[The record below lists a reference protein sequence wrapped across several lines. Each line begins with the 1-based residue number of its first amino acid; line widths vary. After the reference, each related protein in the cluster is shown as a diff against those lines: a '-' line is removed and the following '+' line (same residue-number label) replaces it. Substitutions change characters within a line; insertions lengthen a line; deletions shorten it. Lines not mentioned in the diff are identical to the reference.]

1 MGMRAGRGGG
11 GGMFHGGGWFI
22 YRNMDDEALNKRV
35 SWPLFKRV
43 LGYAR
48 PYRWHIV
55 ALLVTILFTTAL
67 GLLTPLIF
75 RDLIDNALP
84 NGDVQRLNILALGL
98 IAIPIVS
105 GVIRVFQRKLNS
117 SVGEGVIYD
126 LRVSLFEH
134 IQRMSIRFFTNTKTG
149 ELMSRLNN
157 DVVGAQR
164 AISSTIVDIITNLIT
179 VIATLAVMLA
189 MEWRLTILGVLVLP
203 FFILIARRL
212 GGRLRDIARQQ
223 MEYNAQMNAM
233 MNETLNI
240 SGALL
245 VKLFGRGDTE
255 VARFT
260 DRAGKVRD
268 TGILQAVWGSRF
280 FVIISMVS
288 VIGTALVYW
297 VGGHLVLEGVFTV
310 GTIVAFGSYLT
321 QLYGPLQSLTNAPV
335 DFATSMVSFERVF
348 EVVDLPLEITDK
360 PNAIELKD
368 VRGELVFDHV
378 SFKYEIKEENLL
390 SDVDRIGRMDRI
402 DRALS
407 GGDVLKEG
415 DSHPSPDKLSDK
427 KRGMRALPPE
437 MAGAAP
443 SQSPIFM
450 IMENGEPNGAPNV
463 GHQARQQALEDISF
477 SIQPGQLVALV
488 GPSGAGKTTMTYL
501 IPRLY
506 DPTEGRILL
515 DGHDLRDVTLDSLAA
530 QIGMVTQET
539 HLFHDTIRTNLLY
552 AKMDATQEEIE
563 AACRAANI
571 HDFIVGLHDGY
582 DTVAGERGYRLSG
595 GEKQRIAIARVIL
608 KNPRILVLDEAT
620 SHLDSQSEALIQD
633 ALKKVM
639 AGRTSIV
646 IAHRLSTILAA
657 DLILVMDRG
666 RVVERG
672 THTELLEKGGL
683 YAHLYETQFK
693 GERETA

>member
-1 MGMRAGRGGG
+1 MGMRGGRGGG
-11 GGMFHGGGWFI
+11 GGMFHGGGWGA
-22 YRNMDDEALNKRV
+22 YMGMDEEARKKKVTWSL
-35 SWPLFKRV
+35 LKRV
-43 LGYAR
+43 LAYAR
-48 PYRWHIV
+48 PYRRHILG
-55 ALLVTILFTTAL
+55 LLVTILITTGL

-75 RDLIDNALP
+75 RDLIDNALQ
-84 NGDVQRLNILALGL
+84 NGDVSRLNVLALGL
-98 IAIPIVS
+98 VAIPIVS
-105 GVIRVFQRKLNS
+105 GFIRVFQRKLNS
-117 SVGEGVIYD
+117 AIGEGVIYD
-126 LRVSLFEH
+126 LRVALFSH

-164 AISSTIVDIITNLIT
+164 AISSTIVDIITNIIT
-179 VIATLAVMLA
+179 VIATLAVMLT

-212 GGRLRDIARQQ
+212 GGRLRDVARQQ

-245 VKLFGRGDTE
+245 VKLFGRGTQE
-255 VARFT
+255 IQRFD

-268 TGILQAVWGSRF
+268 TGILQAIWGSQF

-321 QLYGPLQSLTNAPV
+321 QLYGPLQGLTNAPV

-348 EVVDLPLEITDK
+348 EVVDLPLEIADK
-360 PNAIELKD
+360 PNALVLKEVHGD
-368 VRGELVFDHV
+368 LVFDDV
-378 SFKYEIKEENLL
+378 SFKYEIREENLL
-390 SDVDRIGRMDRI
+390 SDVERLGRMDRVT
-402 DRALS
+402 RALS
-407 GGDVLKEG
+407 GGDVVMES
-415 DSHPSPDKLSDK
+415 DPHPNGDKLPAK
-427 KRGMRALPPE
+427 PLIPVATH
-437 MAGAAP
+437 
-443 SQSPIFM
+443 
-450 IMENGEPNGAPNV
+450 N
-463 GHQARQQALEDISF
+463 QAREQAIEHVSF
-477 SIQPGQLVALV
+477 AIQPGQLVALV

-506 DPTEGRILL
+506 DPTDGRILL
-515 DGHDLRDVTLDSLAA
+515 DGHDLRDVTLESLAE

-539 HLFHDTIRTNLLY
+539 HLFHDTLRTNLLY
-552 AKMDATQEEIE
+552 AKMDATQAEIE

-571 HDFIVGLHDGY
+571 HDFIAGLHDGY
-582 DTVAGERGYRLSG
+582 ETVAGERGYRLSG

-620 SHLDSQSEALIQD
+620 SHLDSQSESLIQD

-666 RVVERG
+666 QVVERG
-672 THTELLEKGGL
+672 THAELLDKAGL